1 MFEMPAELPDS
12 RDVREHLRPLAV
24 RIIMIY
30 YSIYT
35 IMIILCIFLRR
46 DLYEYIA
53 LYK

>member
-35 IMIILCIFLRR
+35 IMINNSVYSFVGTYTSI
-46 DLYEYIA
+46 
-53 LYK
+53 